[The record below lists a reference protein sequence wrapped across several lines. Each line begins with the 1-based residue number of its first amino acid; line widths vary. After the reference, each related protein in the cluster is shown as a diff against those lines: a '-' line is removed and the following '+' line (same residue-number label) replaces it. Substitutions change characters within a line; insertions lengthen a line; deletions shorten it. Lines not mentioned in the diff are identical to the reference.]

1 MTQIVQEHSLE
12 SQSLDNSEQNSIQMN
27 TGPNPEQGQHA
38 INSNYSSHGIGL
50 GRDAPTS
57 FTRDMFPQHT
67 SEQHN
72 ESESVRKFQEP
83 RSVMVKSLIGNS

>member
-12 SQSLDNSEQNSIQMN
+12 SQSLDNSQQNSIQMN
-27 TGPNPEQGQHA
+27 TGPNPEQGQHS
-38 INSNYSSHGIGL
+38 INSNYSSQGISL

-72 ESESVRKFQEP
+72 ASESVRKFEEP
-83 RSVMVKSLIGNS
+83 RSLMVKSLVGNN